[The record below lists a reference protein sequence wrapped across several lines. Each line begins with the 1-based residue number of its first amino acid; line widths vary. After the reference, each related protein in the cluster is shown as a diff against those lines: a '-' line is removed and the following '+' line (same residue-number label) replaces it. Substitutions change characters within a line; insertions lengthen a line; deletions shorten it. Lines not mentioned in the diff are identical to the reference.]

1 MTCYKTSCIYLL
13 IKSQLSVVL
22 LCSPSPHKLNFGAW
36 VSHCDFHL
44 AILLG
49 TLLIHTL
56 HVRLCLA
63 SLLIS
68 ILPTSQALRVKLQP
82 ALHQCWWAGSTPT
95 LQHGN
100 LFYPFDLK
108 YGLEVTVMNW
118 LKGPDVLLVVEL
130 PVTVTKVRILY
141 MALLRF
147 SWFRDCCYVHTSFCF
162 NSVMVW
168 FKGSV

>member
-1 MTCYKTSCIYLL
+1 MYLSPYKVPALSSVTLL
-13 IKSQLSVVL
+13 PIPQFY
-22 LCSPSPHKLNFGAW
+22 HKLNFGAW

-44 AILLG
+44 ATLLG
-49 TLLIHTL
+49 TLLIHTP
-56 HVRLCLA
+56 HVRLFLA

-68 ILPTSQALRVKLQP
+68 ILPTSQALRVRLQP

-130 PVTVTKVRILY
+130 PVTVTEGENSIYGIIALQLISRL
-141 MALLRF
+141 LLRSHQLLF
-147 SWFRDCCYVHTSFCF
+147 QLSY
-162 NSVMVW
+162 
-168 FKGSV
+168 GLI